1 MVPDRMSPA
10 SPASDHAARSL
21 RGMVILAHAVFALA
35 LALVWLPPGT
45 ANAQSDFERGN
56 AEIVQGTT
64 FGNQPALF
72 AEDGRVKL
80 IVLALNPTD
89 VTESAAEQI
98 GLILQKNLSNTGHFS
113 VVGPRE
119 TNAMFESSR
128 PDLVDCRE
136 IACGVETGKLIG
148 AQKVL
153 VGNLQRRGESFFMS
167 VRIIEVINNLTDYE
181 QSIRFS
187 DDNMDESLFRLANS
201 VSDNTL
207 VVGRVLSTSIRGIV
221 VNLGIRDGIKLGDF
235 LVIYKED
242 LPISNLE
249 GTVVDRQRKNIAIV
263 KILRVNDN
271 TSEALLV
278 HSVEEP
284 QASHFAS
291 TYRNPTRQTVLIE
304 DTRRELDTGIRLENK
319 LRPLELA
326 PVALA
331 DSARREWQ
339 QRVARTEAE
348 RDFWYSVGVVGGIAS
363 LIVLSNYEETNLVR
377 LEIGAGL
384 IATGYGIFR
393 GLQARDKLSELQ
405 TEGRA
410 KGYLTTSLDL
420 NFSPGGM
427 VALAYTIK
435 Y

>member
-1 MVPDRMSPA
+1 MVSDRMSPA
-10 SPASDHAARSL
+10 RPAHEPAARLYRSL
-21 RGMVILAHAVFALA
+21 AVIAHSLLI
-35 LALVWLPPGT
+35 LALVPAWLVSGIARGQAT
-45 ANAQSDFERGN
+45 FETGD
-56 AEIVQGTT
+56 AGILQGTT
-64 FGNQPALF
+64 FGNQPVLF
-72 AEDGRVKL
+72 SSDGKVKL
-80 IVLALNPTD
+80 LVLALNPQE

-119 TNAMFESSR
+119 VNALFESQR

-153 VGNLQRRGESFFMS
+153 VGTLQRRGESFFMS
-167 VRIIEVINNLTDYE
+167 VRVIEIINNLTDHE
-181 QSIRFS
+181 ELIRFS
-187 DDNMDESLFRLANS
+187 DDDMDESLFRLANS
-201 VSDNTL
+201 LSDNTL
-207 VVGRVLSTSIRGIV
+207 VIGRVLSTSIRGIV
-221 VNLGIRDGIKLGDF
+221 LSLGIRDGVKLGDF
-235 LVIYKED
+235 LVIFKED
-242 LPISNLE
+242 LPIANLE
-249 GTVVDRQRKNIAIV
+249 GAIVDRQRKNIAIV

-271 TSEALLV
+271 TSEALMV

-284 QASHFAS
+284 QVAHFAS

-348 RDFWYSVGVVGGIAS
+348 RDFWYSVAVVGGIAS
-363 LIVLSNYEETNLVR
+363 LVILSNYEDTNLVR
-377 LEIGAGL
+377 LEAAAGL
-384 IATGYGIFR
+384 FATGYGIYR
-393 GLQARDKLSELQ
+393 GLDARDKLNELQ

-410 KGYLTTSLDL
+410 KGYLTTGLDL
-420 NFSPGGM
+420 SFGRDGT
-427 VALAYTIK
+427 VALTYTLK

>member
-1 MVPDRMSPA
+1 MSLA
-10 SPASDHAARSL
+10 SPARDHAAPSL
-21 RGMVILAHAVFALA
+21 RAMALFAHTV
-35 LALVWLPPGT
+35 LALVCALAWLLPCT
-45 ANAQSDFERGN
+45 ARAQADFEREN
-56 AEIVQGTT
+56 AGILQGTT
-64 FGNQPALF
+64 FGNQPVLF
-72 AEDGRVKL
+72 SEDGRVKL
-80 IVLALNPTD
+80 LALALNPTD

-119 TNAMFESSR
+119 TNAMFESQR

-153 VGNLQRRGESFFMS
+153 IGNLQRRGESFFLT
-167 VRIIEVINNLTDYE
+167 VRIIEVINNLTDHE
-181 QSIRFS
+181 ESIRFT

-221 VNLGIRDGIKLGDF
+221 LNLGIRDGVKLGDF

-242 LPISNLE
+242 VPITNLE
-249 GTVVDRQRKNIAIV
+249 GAVVDRQRKNIAIV

-271 TSEALLV
+271 TAEALLV

-284 QASHFAS
+284 QVSHFAA

-339 QRVARTEAE
+339 QRVARAEAE
-348 RDFWYSVGVVGGIAS
+348 RDLWFSVGAVGGVAS
-363 LIVLSNYEETNLVR
+363 LLILSNYQDTNLVR
-377 LEIGAGL
+377 LELAAGL
-384 IATGYGIFR
+384 IATGYGIYR
-393 GLQARDKLSELQ
+393 GLEARDKLSELQ

-420 NFSPGGM
+420 NFGPGGM
-427 VALAYTIK
+427 IAIAYTIK